1 MQRRIKVGQML
12 NLGDLGGYET
22 EDGRITVWGEN
33 CFAVTFQQG

>member
-12 NLGDLGGYET
+12 NLRDLGGYET
-22 EDGRITVWGEN
+22 EDGRKQYGEN